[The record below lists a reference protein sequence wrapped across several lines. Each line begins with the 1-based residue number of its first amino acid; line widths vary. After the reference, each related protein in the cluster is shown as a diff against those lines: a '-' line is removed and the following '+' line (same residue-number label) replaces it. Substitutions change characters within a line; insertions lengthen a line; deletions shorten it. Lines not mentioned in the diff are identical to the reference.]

1 MKLIK
6 ISVLTNAT
14 AANVE
19 RWFSDLTFPW
29 TKLWNRLAPNSLDK
43 LMELI
48 SMEPHIYDLDRDEI
62 TDLDKFL
69 KKTAQRSTKLM
80 QFNACV
86 HYFWSNFY
94 FFTKW

>member
-6 ISVLTNAT
+6 ISVLTFRT

-19 RWFSDLTFPW
+19 RRFSVLTFLSA
-29 TKLWNRLAPNSLDK
+29 KLQNTLEPNSLDR
-43 LMELI
+43 LMQLI

-69 KKTAQRSTKLM
+69 KKPHSIIL
-80 QFNACV
+80 
-86 HYFWSNFY
+86 S
-94 FFTKW
+94 